1 MGYVNLRMDA
11 VQEIPIFGPMLQ
23 NFSDAYMSPSGLPNV
38 GWVLTGSMIM
48 LTIMFEPRGLYGVW
62 LRIEDGVRWLRRR
75 GASDGPAAGTG

>member
-1 MGYVNLRMDA
+1 MGTVPA
-11 VQEIPIFGPMLQ
+11 VAVFGPLRQ
-23 NFSDAYMSPSGLPNV
+23 HFSDAYMSPSGLPNV